1 MRLFALYS
9 KGLLC
14 VLFFLFAMSATLV
27 GQQTYPGYI
36 LGADDTPLPYATIYL
51 EGDKCGTVTDEAGYF
66 ELSCITDVTS
76 EAHLVVDYLGYESK
90 RIKLLGFQQQ
100 EKINSISVLG

>member
-1 MRLFALYS
+1 VRT
-9 KGLLC
+9 
-14 VLFFLFAMSATLV
+14 FFLFAMSATLV
-27 GQQTYPGYI
+27 GQQTYSGYI

-51 EGDKCGTVTDEAGYF
+51 EGDKCGTVTAEAGYF

-90 RIKLLGFQQQ
+90 RIKLLEFQQQ